1 MSHLNMEESKN
12 IKHQPHII
20 NGIQSLQEELKWKIT
35 TCLTGMRPTGK
46 LHLGHYVGA
55 LKSWI
60 EMEKI
65 SNIRNYFLIADY
77 QALGDYLDDPEKIRQ
92 SVVDIVIDW
101 LSVGLDPKKSCF
113 IVQSY
118 VPEFAELAFYLNMFA
133 TYSEVIRNP
142 TLKDEIS
149 KIESRESNNSISMGF
164 INYPV
169 SQAADILLPQG
180 EIIPVWEDQIPHIEL
195 ARKIID
201 RVNKKTG
208 TNFPL
213 PKALLS
219 EVPRLTGTDGKEK
232 MSKSLWNAIMISDS
246 LMEIK
251 KKVQKMYTD
260 PNKVSIEAQWNI
272 ENHVVFMYLD
282 IFHDDKALIEQLK
295 KKYMEWWPNSIGDG
309 ELKSLLVK
317 TLDAFILP
325 IRERR
330 AYYEAN
336 PEQIKIVIDEWA
348 ERFRYEARE
357 LLLELRGKM
366 KILNYGA

>member
-1 MSHLNMEESKN
+1 MTSISLKTEK
-12 IKHQPHII
+12 KTPHII
-20 NGIQSLQEELKWKIT
+20 SGIDGLKRELQWKSM

-55 LKSWI
+55 LKNWI

-65 SNIRNYFLIADY
+65 PGIKNYFLIADY

-133 TYSEVIRNP
+133 TYTEVMRNP
-142 TLKDEIS
+142 TLKDEIA
-149 KIESRESNNSISMGF
+149 KIEKRESNNNISMGF

-169 SQAADILLPQG
+169 SQVADILLPRG
-180 EIIPVWEDQIPHIEL
+180 EIVPVWEDQVPHIEL

-213 PKALLS
+213 PRALVS
-219 EVPRLTGTDGKEK
+219 EIPRLAGIDGKDK

-246 LMEIK
+246 LAEIG

-260 PNKVSIEAQWNI
+260 PHKTSIDAQGNI

-282 IFHDDKALIEQLK
+282 IFHEDKDLVASLK
-295 KKYMEWWPNSIGDG
+295 TRYQAGGSNSIGDG
-309 ELKSLLVK
+309 ELKKLLVT
-317 TLDAFILP
+317 TLDAFIAP
-325 IRERR
+325 IREKR
-330 AYYEAN
+330 AYYEVH
-336 PEQIKIVIDEWA
+336 PELIKAIIDEGA
-348 ERFRYEARE
+348 ERFRSEAQE
-357 LLLELRGKM
+357 VLLELKRKM
-366 KILNYGA
+366 KILNYGEV

>member
-1 MSHLNMEESKN
+1 MTNFSWKTEDKT
-12 IKHQPHII
+12 PHII
-20 NGIQSLQEELKWKIT
+20 HGIEGLKSELQWKAM

-55 LKSWI
+55 LKNWV
-60 EMEKI
+60 EMEKVP
-65 SNIRNYFLIADY
+65 NIRNYFLVADY

-92 SVVDIVIDW
+92 SVVDIIIDW

-133 TYSEVIRNP
+133 TYTEVMRNP
-142 TLKDEIS
+142 TLKDEIA
-149 KIESRESNNSISMGF
+149 KIEKREANNAISMGF

-169 SQAADILLPQG
+169 SQVADILLPRG
-180 EIIPVWEDQIPHIEL
+180 EIVPVGEDQVAHIEL

-213 PKALLS
+213 PKALIS
-219 EVPRLTGTDGKEK
+219 EIPRLVGIDGKDK
-232 MSKSLWNAIMISDS
+232 MSKSLGNAIMISDP
-246 LMEIK
+246 LTEIQ

-260 PNKVSIEAQWNI
+260 PNKTSIDAQGNT

-282 IFHDDKALIEQLK
+282 IFHEDKNLVESLK
-295 KKYMEWWPNSIGDG
+295 TRYRAWGSASIWDG
-309 ELKSLLVK
+309 EIKKLLVT
-317 TLDAFILP
+317 TLDAFISP
-325 IRERR
+325 IREKR
-330 AYYEAN
+330 AYYEAH
-336 PEQIKIVIDEWA
+336 PELIKTIIDEGA
-348 ERFRYEARE
+348 ARFRNEAQE
-357 LLLELRGKM
+357 VLLELKSKM
-366 KILNYGA
+366 KILNYGG

>member
-1 MSHLNMEESKN
+1 MNTQK
-12 IKHQPHII
+12 PHII
-20 NGIQSLQEELKWKIT
+20 DGINELKQISEGKT
-35 TCLTGMRPTGK
+35 MTCLTGMRPTGK

-55 LKSWI
+55 LKNWI

-65 SNIRNYFLIADY
+65 PNIRNYFLIADY

-92 SVVDIVIDW
+92 SVKDIVIDW

-133 TYSEVIRNP
+133 TYSEVMRNP
-142 TLKDEIS
+142 TLKDEIA
-149 KIESRESNNSISMGF
+149 KIEKRESNNGISIGF

-169 SQAADILLPQG
+169 SQVADILLPRG
-180 EIIPVWEDQIPHIEL
+180 EIVPVGEDQIPHIEL

-208 TNFPL
+208 TDFPL

-219 EVPRLTGTDGKEK
+219 DIPRLTGIDGKEK
-232 MSKSLWNAIMISDS
+232 MSKSLGNAIMISDS
-246 LMEIK
+246 LPEIR

-260 PNKVSIEAQWNI
+260 PNKTSVESEGNV

-282 IFHDDKALIEQLK
+282 IFYEDKEYIRNLK
-295 KKYMEWWPNSIGDG
+295 KRYTEGGPDSIGDG
-309 ELKSLLVK
+309 ELKQILVA
-317 TLDAFILP
+317 TLDAFISP
-325 IRERR
+325 IREKRT
-330 AYYEAN
+330 YYEAHL
-336 PEQIKIVIDEWA
+336 EIIKEVIDSGA
-348 ERFRYEARE
+348 TRFRTEAKE
-357 LLLELRGKM
+357 LLLELRAKM
-366 KILNYGA
+366 KIADYGA